1 MPSIEELRNA
11 ARENARQR
19 LQADRAKEAVNSR
32 ALEQR
37 ELSKPKEE
45 AAPTG
50 VLKESTEADDRTRAL
65 SEAVGGRDTR
75 PADLQTEL
83 VRTARASDDLARVL
97 TGSIGNAAAAAFSDS
112 TMQDEALKSGAAGA
126 RIAANSPMGQTGVD
140 IAAGAGQLGM
150 SLALP
155 GSAFATPGRALLS
168 GGGMGIVDTIFGRME
183 EGKPLATQEGVEQ
196 IYEGAKEG
204 AAGGFVGAH
213 LGRMFGNL
221 VSKLAGGNPRL
232 AAEADRLVR
241 SRMQVA
247 DKAGDAMDASG
258 VMISS
263 GALNHFVNSMRKTF
277 ESKEFTPAMAPNGW
291 KAMRVLSA
299 RAARNEDIP
308 LRNFNEIRKVV
319 RQSIRSHTTGQ
330 LKESVNG
337 NDMQIVG
344 DLTKGMN
351 KLINSLPGRASTK
364 GDVKGGVAAW
374 NRMNKNFM
382 EGAKA
387 ETLADMIASAE
398 RQARGGEKAIDV
410 ALRDEFKAFVN
421 SKTGQKMLEMEYTT
435 GQRQLIEKL
444 AIGDFSQQTMNRLDR
459 YFGGGKITSTLFE
472 AVRSGHALAFEAEA
486 SRHLARK
493 AVNSA
498 AGIPTSILERLN
510 AGTKGMPGIPTP
522 MGPALGGAAGATAA
536 NQIPAGQGQ
545 PQRAMQP
552 PPTGAPSGVPRN
564 LAKPLP
570 TQSQSATPQFPQVP
584 GVTRM
589 PPSR

>member
-19 LQADRAKEAVNSR
+19 LQADRAKEAVGSR

-75 PADLQTEL
+75 PADLQTDL
-83 VRTARASDDLARVL
+83 VRSARAADDLARVL
-97 TGSIGNAAAAAFSDS
+97 AGPLGNIAAGTFGESTIPEEARRTAAAAERLGAGPN
-112 TMQDEALKSGAAGA
+112 GAALPVAQVG
-126 RIAANSPMGQTGVD
+126 
-140 IAAGAGQLGM
+140 GQLAQA
-150 SLALP
+150 LAIP
-155 GSAFATPGRALLS
+155 GSAFTTPGRATLS
-168 GGGMGIVDTIFGRME
+168 GGGLGIVDTIFGRME
-183 EGKPLATQEGVEQ
+183 EGKPLASQEGIEDVVA
-196 IYEGAKEG
+196 GAGQG

-221 VSKLAGGNPRL
+221 VSKLSGTSPRL
-232 AAEADRLVR
+232 AAEADRIVK
-241 SRMQVA
+241 SKMEVA
-247 DKAGDAMDASG
+247 DRAGKEMDDSK
-258 VMISS
+258 VFVSS
-263 GALNHFVNSMRKTF
+263 GALNHFVNTMRKQF
-277 ESKEFTPAMAPNGW
+277 DSKEFSPAMAPNGW
-291 KAMRVLSA
+291 RAMRVLQQ

-319 RQSIRSHTTGQ
+319 RDSVRVPSTGQ
-330 LKESVNG
+330 IKESVNG
-337 NDMQIVG
+337 NDMTIIQ
-344 DLTKGMN
+344 DLTKGMH
-351 KLINSLPGRASTK
+351 KLINTLPQRTSTT
-364 GDVKGGVAAW
+364 GDVKKGVAAW

-387 ETLADMIASAE
+387 DTLADLIASAE

-410 ALRDEFKAFVN
+410 ALRDEFKAFTN
-421 SKTGQKMLEMEYTT
+421 SKVGKKILESEYTT

-444 AIGDFSQQTMNRLDR
+444 AIGDFSQQVMNRLDR
-459 YFGGGKITSTLFE
+459 YFGGGKITSTVFE
-472 AVRSGHALAFEAEA
+472 AVRSGHALALEAEA

-498 AGIPTSILERLN
+498 AGIPVSLMERLN
-510 AGTKGMPGIPTP
+510 AGTKGIPGMRVPP
-522 MGPALGGAAGATAA
+522 GPALGGAVGAAGVG
-536 NQIPAGQGQ
+536 QIPAGQGQ
-545 PQRAMQP
+545 PQRAMQA

-570 TQSQSATPQFPQVP
+570 AQSQSATPQFPQVP

-589 PPSR
+589 PSQNR